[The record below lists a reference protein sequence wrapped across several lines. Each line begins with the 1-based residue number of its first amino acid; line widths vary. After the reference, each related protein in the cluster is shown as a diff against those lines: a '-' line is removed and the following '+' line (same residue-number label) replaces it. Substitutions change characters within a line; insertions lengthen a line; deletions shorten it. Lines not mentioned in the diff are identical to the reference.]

1 MSVEGLTTPV
11 RSDPSPSPRGA
22 TMNLTDERR
31 VRIGRGLAGWSI
43 IVAIGGLVVTAAAG
57 QWEIAWGVL
66 APINALVGVG
76 FGALAWTVLPRQPRN
91 GSVWAYTWA
100 AFFGALFSA
109 CLAVFVLSA
118 PDPALGLDGVLA
130 PASLPW
136 PAAIAVGVMA
146 TIWLPCLFLP
156 LTLGLLLFPDGQL
169 PSPRWR
175 WVWWYQVST
184 LTVAVAASLV
194 LNNRW
199 STYQITS
206 VTGTFGTAVEILL
219 VLAQVGAVF
228 GMASLVAR
236 YRRGDTMVRRQIRW
250 IATGGAFLV
259 IGEVATYAVRGGLN
273 SPAAPTVEN
282 TLHLIPLVVLISSFW
297 VAITRYRLYEIDTII
312 SKSVAYLGL
321 AAVIAAL
328 YAAVVIAPLLVIG
341 RADDGGPGLVLPI
354 VAAAVVALVFEP
366 IRSRMQRWANRLV
379 YGDRA
384 SPYEV
389 LSQVTSRLSDTSAG
403 NGVDD
408 LARLLAQGTG
418 AERAMVWLRRGD
430 VLHPAGVSAADRL
443 AVIEPVPIDGLV
455 DDEFT
460 ESRTV
465 HHRDDQIGAL
475 TIIKPR
481 NDQITPADRELLTD
495 VAAGA
500 GLLLRN
506 IGLNRELEQRAAEVR
521 ASRRRLLAAQDAE
534 RHRLERDLHDGAQQ
548 QVVALKV
555 KLGIAKTIAEREG
568 ADELATR
575 VIALSEETQNAVDAL
590 RAVAHGI
597 YPPLLESEGLESA
610 LRAVERTSS
619 MPLVIEASGLA
630 RYPRSIE
637 ETMYFCVID
646 LVERTRMTG
655 ASGAHVCVAARNG
668 DLAIDIDVTDGATG
682 ADFTAVSD
690 RVDAAGGT
698 LLVEERPE
706 GGRRI
711 TTSLPVADLE
721 VAPV

>member
-1 MSVEGLTTPV
+1 
-11 RSDPSPSPRGA
+11 
-22 TMNLTDERR
+22 MNLTDGQ
-31 VRIGRGLAGWSI
+31 RIRFGRGLAGSSV
-43 IVAIGGLVVTAAAG
+43 IVAIGGLVMTAAAG
-57 QWEIAWGVL
+57 RWEIAWEVL
-66 APINALVGVG
+66 APVNALVGVG

-109 CLAVFVLSA
+109 CLAVLVLSA
-118 PDPALGLDGVLA
+118 PDAVLDSSFDGVLA
-130 PASLPW
+130 PADLPW
-136 PAAIAVGVMA
+136 PAAIAIGTMV

-156 LTLGLLLFPDGQL
+156 LTLGLLLFPDGRL

-175 WVWWYQVST
+175 WVGWYQVST
-184 LTVAVAASLV
+184 LTVAVVASLA

-199 STYQITS
+199 STYEVAS
-206 VTGTFGTAVEILL
+206 VTGTFGTAVEIML
-219 VLAQVGAVF
+219 VLAQLGAVL
-228 GMASLVAR
+228 GMVSLVPR
-236 YRRGDTMVRRQIRW
+236 YRRGDNMVRRQIRW

-259 IGEVATYAVRGGLN
+259 IGEVATFAVRGGLD
-273 SPAAPTVEN
+273 SPAGPTVEN
-282 TLHLIPLVVLISSFW
+282 TLHLIPLVVLIASFW
-297 VAITRYRLYEIDTII
+297 VAITKFRLYEIDTII

-321 AAVIAAL
+321 AAVIAGL

-354 VAAAVVALVFEP
+354 VAAAVVALLFEP

-389 LSQVTSRLSDTSAG
+389 LSRVTSRLSDTTAG
-403 NGVDD
+403 DGTDD
-408 LARLLAQGTG
+408 LARLLAEGTG
-418 AERAMVWLRRGD
+418 AERAVVWLRRGD
-430 VLHPAGVSAADRL
+430 VLHPAGVSAADRV

-475 TIIKPR
+475 TITKPR

-506 IGLNRELEQRAAEVR
+506 IGLNRELETRADEVR

-568 ADELATR
+568 ADEIATR
-575 VIALSEETQNAVDAL
+575 VIALAEETQHAVDAL

-610 LRAVERTSS
+610 LRAVERSSS
-619 MPLVIEASGLA
+619 MPLVIETSGLS
-630 RYPRSIE
+630 RYPRPIE
-637 ETMYFCVID
+637 ETTYFCVLD
-646 LVERTRMTG
+646 LVERARMTG
-655 ASGAHVCVAARNG
+655 ASGAHIDVASRNG
-668 DLAIDIDVTDGATG
+668 DLIIDFDVTDGINTDG
-682 ADFTAVSD
+682 VNGVDLTAVSD

-698 LLVEERPE
+698 LLVAERHD

-711 TTSLPVADLE
+711 TTSLPVVDLE
-721 VAPV
+721 VAPT